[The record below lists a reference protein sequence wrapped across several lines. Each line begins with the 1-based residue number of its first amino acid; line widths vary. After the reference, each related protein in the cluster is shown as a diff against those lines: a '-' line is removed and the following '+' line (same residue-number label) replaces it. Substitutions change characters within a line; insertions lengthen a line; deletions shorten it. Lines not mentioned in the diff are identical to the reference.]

1 MSGLRT
7 LIYVVPRFGLIH
19 CFWLSWACFY
29 LTWSTPVSQNWTPI
43 WFSEQLFFRNFSPDF
58 QGYGGTMYTTMHCC
72 SFATVVWALRLNPLR
87 LKNWGES
94 SFVSLLV
101 NRSMVYKL
109 GSCSW
114 QRKLKAVGVGRGQ
127 RMLKCREKTLMK
139 FEVLVP
145 TFFEASCISA
155 LGPLNKLPVF

>member
-1 MSGLRT
+1 
-7 LIYVVPRFGLIH
+7 
-19 CFWLSWACFY
+19 
-29 LTWSTPVSQNWTPI
+29 
-43 WFSEQLFFRNFSPDF
+43 
-58 QGYGGTMYTTMHCC
+58 
-72 SFATVVWALRLNPLR
+72 
-87 LKNWGES
+87 
-94 SFVSLLV
+94 
-101 NRSMVYKL
+101 MVYKL